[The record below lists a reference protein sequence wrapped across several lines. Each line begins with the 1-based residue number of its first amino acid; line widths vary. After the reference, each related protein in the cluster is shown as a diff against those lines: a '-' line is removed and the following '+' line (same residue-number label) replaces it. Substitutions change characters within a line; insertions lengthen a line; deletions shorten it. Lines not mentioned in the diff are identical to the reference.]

1 MHAELFVAIGII
13 VRDELTCDRL
23 RALMYELA
31 RIGLFEVSQP
41 VPVSGIGSR
50 LRFFFRPRRLDALH
64 AGEAVLGCPVGLK
77 FVLNG
82 SEKLGPAR
90 CTTPGTG
97 DKKKHAFLRHV

>member
-50 LRFFFRPRRLDALH
+50 LRFSSDLEDLMHFTRAKP
-64 AGEAVLGCPVGLK
+64 
-77 FVLNG
+77 
-82 SEKLGPAR
+82 S
-90 CTTPGTG
+90 
-97 DKKKHAFLRHV
+97 